1 MVIDPL
7 CRAVIA
13 IGGLVK
19 APEAVIARSEATWQ
33 SRFFPAVTNC
43 EIAEFIP
50 SHKNEI
56 ASLRS
61 Q

>member
-1 MVIDPL
+1 LRRGNLEVLDFL
-7 CRAVIA
+7 
-13 IGGLVK
+13 K
-19 APEAVIARSEATWQ
+19 T
-33 SRFFPAVTNC
+33 

-61 Q
+61 QRRLEDFFSDLLIFTNDYPPSCV